1 MKATVRMD
9 SHSLKV
15 IENAH
20 GNNVE
25 THFIRSISSTA
36 IYGEGGTK
44 FVGLV
49 CKHPVYLPTSPRL
62 LLSHFAYA
70 LALLAFPLLYGPF
83 SYSTAIRCA
92 NLTLHFLSFL
102 SVVYFWGRGCFKLLL
117 FRLTTIFVKSLG
129 IRTCTLFKCGDGTA
143 DDMARS
149 IQDVFQVLIKA
160 GNPFAA
166 PDGQELIRPP
176 ETLANEEIRRHFL
189 ASAGVVGAG
198 QFGEVHLAKLSLK
211 YGTPKHQPE
220 EGHIMVAVKMLK
232 LSAPAEDRT
241 EFIRE
246 CEAMLHISHPNLLTM
261 HGVSVRRRPWLCIVE
276 LVAYGDML
284 SIVKASKTKDIELS
298 YPEQLRIVAQAA
310 EGMAHMARSGY
321 VHMDLAARNLLLG
334 KGLVCKV
341 ADFGLTRTVNPQT
354 KMFVQTEQMKVPMK
368 WMSPESMDSRLW
380 SEKSDVWSFAVT
392 MWEIF
397 TYGEVPFGQFINKDV
412 QLKVRGGLRLKQ
424 PDDCPDEMYALMIQ
438 CWDQNYITR
447 PPFQKVSDA
456 LHRMLDVLE
465 PVRQQMPERD
475 VGALLAGAAET
486 PPAFYG
492 KSVPKGVPLPNYNVA
507 PSTIVVNPAF
517 LSPEKAEM
525 NSKKKKKK
533 KKKKEDS
540 ASSEPKEEPTADG
553 LTESD
558 IGCKVRVVGIE
569 DLGVLRFVGP
579 HHEAGSERYGIEFAT
594 PVGKNNGTVKG
605 HVYFTCEKLHG
616 QLCMPKKVSRAT
628 GPLAGQ
634 LCKSRAA
641 PKKKSKKPKMPAVD
655 SGPGAGVTA
664 AAATA
669 GPADTGSSSRGALSF
684 HAGTTARTS
693 PATPAP
699 NSFASADGDW
709 EGAGAALASASGS
722 SSAGGETEADL
733 MDRMMSEMG
742 MPVGDSADA

>member
-1 MKATVRMD
+1 MGACLSKSGADDAPMPPAPERRLSSYATKSGGGGKAAWGVVWAGTFTIGAERGAAAVEAAVKLWEASEKAKDVKATVRMD

-49 CKHPVYLPTSPRL
+49 CKHP
-62 LLSHFAYA
+62 
-70 LALLAFPLLYGPF
+70 
-83 SYSTAIRCA
+83 
-92 NLTLHFLSFL
+92 
-102 SVVYFWGRGCFKLLL
+102 
-117 FRLTTIFVKSLG
+117 SLG

-699 NSFASADGDW
+699 NSFASAGGDW